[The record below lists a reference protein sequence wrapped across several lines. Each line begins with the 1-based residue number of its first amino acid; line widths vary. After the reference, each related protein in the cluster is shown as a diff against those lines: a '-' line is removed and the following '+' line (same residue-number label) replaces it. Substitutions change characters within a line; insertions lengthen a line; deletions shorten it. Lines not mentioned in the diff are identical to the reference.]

1 MLFVAE
7 AALALY
13 QRDIVLGTDAVQ
25 KWYGRCWPNPTDT
38 AIDVRNHVTF
48 LEHSATSPD
57 YLEDIVRVNNL
68 LGSFVPVS
76 GTSHCIRASSVLEQE
91 VALRLSQYADGAHVV
106 VITSPP
112 SEAMEVL
119 LDQGRS
125 PGGWPRLGEL
135 LLAHGAPP
143 VQHRHWG
150 HLPGPFGGEISTG
163 DEPRDLLSALAW
175 LQSELEGLGPSPH
188 PSYIWG
194 IQFG

>member
-1 MLFVAE
+1 MSGIGARRLASQIPPSFQFLHFSRVFRRLFSTNVLFVAE

-25 KWYGRCWPNPTDT
+25 KWYGRCWPSPTDT

-76 GTSHCIRASSVLEQE
+76 GTSHCIRATSVLEQE
-91 VALRLSQYADGAHVV
+91 VALRLSQYVDGAHVV

-119 LDQGRS
+119 LDQGS
-125 PGGWPRLGEL
+125 FAGRL
-135 LLAHGAPP
+135 A
-143 VQHRHWG
+143 
-150 HLPGPFGGEISTG
+150 
-163 DEPRDLLSALAW
+163 SAR
-175 LQSELEGLGPSPH
+175 
-188 PSYIWG
+188 
-194 IQFG
+194 